1 MRRTVGRAS
10 ARAPCTTAPARTG
23 RRCRGRALWH
33 AGRVLRRP
41 NPRPRSCLF
50 EPQRKSN
57 QIPPQPDRHT
67 RFVHWQTFVH
77 ACTKVWK
84 HIFFRQIS
92 VGQLLMPKWAHS
104 YLRLCCLSV
113 SVCAS
118 ASVWVCCLRIC
129 VYVYDRIS
137 VCACACLH
145 WLCVCCVV
153 PVVCLVS
160 LSLCVLLCF
169 CVFLGFIAVRASPPP
184 AVETESGLEACKK
197 DTFGTDPT
205 GLGSG
210 NNCYCKTGVVC
221 VCARVFGVVVFES
234 WRCVLAP

>member
-1 MRRTVGRAS
+1 MNRS
-10 ARAPCTTAPARTG
+10 AKAIKSPHSQTGIHVLSTGKPLCTPA
-23 RRCRGRALWH
+23 
-33 AGRVLRRP
+33 
-41 NPRPRSCLF
+41 
-50 EPQRKSN
+50 QRFGN
-57 QIPPQPDRHT
+57 
-67 RFVHWQTFVH
+67 TF
-77 ACTKVWK
+77 
-84 HIFFRQIS
+84 FFRQIS

-184 AVETESGLEACKK
+184 PAVETESGLEACKK